1 MTNTCLYL
9 IHVQQS
15 CTALLET
22 KIGIL
27 MTNIFPSFLKLWH
40 LFNSVEVYTYIYSV
54 LLIECPLE
62 SSSIHHDRPEACG
75 KNLYT
80 GKLVS

>member
-9 IHVQQS
+9 IHFQRS
-15 CTALLET
+15 CKALLET

-27 MTNIFPSFLKLWH
+27 MTDSYSILPQIVAFFSSF
-40 LFNSVEVYTYIYSV
+40 EVYTYIYCV
-54 LLIECPLE
+54 LLIECTLE
-62 SSSIHHDRPEACG
+62 SFSIHHDRPEACG